1 MQALIM
7 IMFMISV
14 LKLQKLELAL
24 LVTTMIKVMRP
35 AQFVWKILMRA
46 LLKKILQP
54 RTAVTHFA
62 CLVF

>member
-1 MQALIM
+1 MQALNM

-24 LVTTMIKVMRP
+24 LVTMIKVMRR

-54 RTAVTHFA
+54 RSAVTHFA